1 MSKYVINP
9 QFELNTPKKYVT
21 YEIMHMDR
29 TVAAVS
35 TLGQVKILDEQFMP
49 YDIYLEESN
58 GFDALINNLA
68 NFYHWCASRVL
79 SLDRTYAK
87 EIMNSLG
94 VSQAVT
100 DQDRA
105 QISLSYHCVS
115 LNDVYWVRTEG
126 EAVTFAELNLYDNPL
141 NEAIIPLPVK
151 GKHLTVTNKELAP
164 DLSTKGCFPKAWIRK
179 GNEFRLLKDGGEEVV
194 RRELLASKIC
204 QCFDVPQVAY
214 EEYFYDGEVV
224 TQSIIVTSKRY
235 SMVSKMAYDVY
246 AINNDLDTIEECI
259 RLDPIVY
266 YGMNILDYLVG
277 NTDRHPE
284 NWGFLID
291 NATNQPVSLYPLMDF
306 NMSFQAYDK
315 LEGANCQTTGSRRL
329 TQREAAIEAVKA
341 IGLRQIRD
349 VDLAIFDGM
358 DQAREMFQLRLAE
371 LKKYTKAN

>member
-1 MSKYVINP
+1 MQSP
-9 QFELNTPKKYVT
+9 MNTTKKTIT
-21 YEIMHMDR
+21 YELMHMDKV
-29 TVAAVS
+29 VAAVS
-35 TLGQVKILDEQFMP
+35 TLGQVQIFNEQFLP

-58 GFDALINNLA
+58 DFDDLVNNLA

-87 EIMNSLG
+87 QIMNSLG
-94 VSQAVT
+94 VPQAVT
-100 DQDRA
+100 DRDRA

-115 LNDVYWVRTEG
+115 LNDVYWVRTAG
-126 EAVTFAELNLYDNPL
+126 EEVTFAELNLYDNPL
-141 NEAIIPLPVK
+141 NEAIIPLPLK

-164 DLSTKGCFPKAWIRK
+164 DLSTKGCFPKAWIRT

-224 TQSIIVTSKRY
+224 TQSVIVTSKQY

-259 RLDPIVY
+259 HLDPIVY

-291 NATNQPVSLYPLMDF
+291 NATNRPVSLYPLMDF
-306 NMSFQAYDK
+306 NMSFQTYDK
-315 LEGANCQTTGSRRL
+315 LDGANCQTVGSRRL

-349 VDLAIFDGM
+349 IDMTIFDGM
-358 DQAREMFQLRLAE
+358 DQEREMFQLRLAE
-371 LKKYTKAN
+371 LEKYAKPN